1 VSASPPRGLRGYAV
15 LLRDPQRRQLA
26 GAGLVARIPLAIVG
40 FSVLFFVRSVTGS
53 FADAGLA
60 SGLVIAASA
69 LSGPVFGR
77 IADRRGQRGALLVG
91 AIGHPAAVLLLIV
104 AGATGQSLPVICVAV
119 LLAGGTIIPAGAYTR
134 ARWTALEHDG
144 PGLQLA
150 FSLEAV
156 ADELV
161 WVFGPALASLVSA
174 TVNPAAGLVVSGI
187 VGALGFL
194 WLRRGAGREPIPTTG
209 AIATT
214 TGQIPTAAGVPAPDG
229 VPAPRRTFVPW
240 RSRRVMAVLVSS
252 IALGLTF
259 GVNDVTVVAWATDAG
274 IAQIAG
280 LVLTA
285 YSIGSVTGGVLMG
298 AVPASFAP
306 YRLLLF
312 AAAAVGVFWSLLA
325 LAPDVWWLFPIGL
338 FAGATITPFTI
349 SSNRVLHESVH
360 GAVFTEAVAWV
371 SACTAG
377 AMAFGQFIGGVV
389 GQQGGTLSG
398 FDVVA
403 MTAPVVFL
411 VVVAARLIPERGTVR
426 RPGTTRA

>member
-104 AGATGQSLPVICVAV
+104 AGATGRSLPVLCIAV
-119 LLAGGTIIPAGAYTR
+119 LLAGGTILPAGAYTR

-161 WVFGPALASLVSA
+161 WVFGPALASIVSA
-174 TVNPAAGLVVSGI
+174 SVNPAAGLVLSGVI
-187 VGALGFL
+187 GSIGFL

-209 AIATT
+209 AIGTT
-214 TGQIPTAAGVPAPDG
+214 TGQIPTTAGVPAPDA
-229 VPAPRRTFVPW
+229 VLPQPRRTFVPW

-252 IALGLTF
+252 VALGLTF

-274 IAQIAG
+274 LAQISG

-298 AVPASFAP
+298 GVPASFAP

-312 AAAAVGVFWSLLA
+312 AAAAVGVCWSALA

-349 SSNRVLHESVH
+349 SSNRVLHEGVH

-389 GQQGGTLSG
+389 GQADGTLTG

-403 MTAPVVFL
+403 MTAPLVFL
-411 VVVAARLIPERGTVR
+411 VVLAARVIPERRTAAA
-426 RPGTTRA
+426 T